1 MDRCGRHS
9 PSPPLLPS
17 VNVNMSVLLLHISLD
32 LKMSICLRVLI
43 TADLVRH
50 TVIPTTDSNL
60 PHSTSSSDLGS
71 VSSRMS
77 QSDDEG
83 NFRSSSTPAMLSDE
97 ISEAL
102 RRKGHPISASL
113 DFLQTGLDFLQTEDY
128 SPSQKQDLSAKE
140 IELSMMASPTKG
152 DWKDSAQNER
162 DQSPHTSQ
170 PKAAA
175 PPPPTSPPPELDQEP
190 SLPTEPPPAV
200 PEGDSDRPPSSLSL
214 DNAATPPEPSSAPPP
229 EPSSAPPPEPSS
241 APPPDDNSDELAPPL
256 PSSLPPTRSG

>member
-1 MDRCGRHS
+1 MYVCINGCDGHS
-9 PSPPLLPS
+9 PYPPPPPHS
-17 VNVNMSVLLLHISLD
+17 VNVNMSVLLRHSSLD
-32 LKMSICLRVLI
+32 LKFCICLCVLHC
-43 TADLVRH
+43 ADLVRH
-50 TVIPTTDSNL
+50 TVIPTTDSNM
-60 PHSTSSSDLGS
+60 PHSASSTSLGS

-77 QSDDEG
+77 QSDNEG
-83 NFRSSSTPAMLSDE
+83 DFRSSSTPAMLSDE

-102 RRKGHPISASL
+102 RKKGHPISASL
-113 DFLQTGLDFLQTEDY
+113 DFLHTGLDFLQTEGD

-152 DWKDSAQNER
+152 NWKDSAQDER
-162 DQSPHTSQ
+162 DQSPRTSQ

-190 SLPTEPPPAV
+190 SPPTEPPPAV

-214 DNAATPPEPSSAPPP
+214 DNAS
-229 EPSSAPPPEPSS
+229 PPPEPSS